1 VVDLIRDPREERNVA
16 EPSNAWLQFKAI
28 PLMLQFLGS
37 TKTFPNVPVGAGN
50 DYQPA
55 TKP

>member
-16 EPSNAWLQFKAI
+16 EAQQCLASIQGHAV
-28 PLMLQFLGS
+28 MLQFLGS
-37 TKTFPNVPVGAGN
+37 TKKFPNVPVGAGN